1 MSDCGWLS
9 DRMPAVALGHAQ
21 WTQQEV
27 QHLTLCGGCQLEWKL
42 VCAANRLGTAAAERL
57 EPAALAGSVLGRVE
71 RDRKL
76 QAPPQSELGPSG
88 AWRPRRPSWSQ
99 SGPESCPRRGS
110 SGIPEASLV
119 AGQLEIP
126 LPELESLQP
135 AELDSV
141 LQTMDEAAARSANGE
156 DLELGD
162 LNSEELERVL
172 NSWEG

>member
-21 WTQQEV
+21 WTQQEAH
-27 QHLTLCGGCQLEWKL
+27 HLTLCGGCQLEWSL
-42 VCAANRLGTAAAERL
+42 ICAANRLGKAAAERL
-57 EPAALAGSVLGRVE
+57 EPAALAGSVLGRVA
-71 RDRKL
+71 RDRTLK
-76 QAPPQSELGPSG
+76 
-88 AWRPRRPSWSQ
+88 R
-99 SGPESCPRRGS
+99 RRGRAWTFGGLAAAAAVVLAIWTGAQPRPGD
-110 SGIPEASLV
+110 SGTTSTSLV
-119 AGQLEIP
+119 ARQLEIP

-141 LQTMDEAAARSANGE
+141 LQTMDDPAARSANAE

>member
-1 MSDCGWLS
+1 MSDCVWLS
-9 DRMPAVALGHAQ
+9 DRMPAVAQGHAQ
-21 WTQQEV
+21 WTKQEV
-27 QHLTLCGGCQLEWKL
+27 QHLTLCGACQLEWKL
-42 VCAANRLGTAAAERL
+42 VRAANRLGTAATERL
-57 EPAALAGSVLGRVE
+57 EPAAIASSVLGRVE

-76 QAPPQSELGPSG
+76 ERRRNRTWTFGGLAAAAAVLVAMWTG
-88 AWRPRRPSWSQ
+88 ALPKP
-99 SGPESCPRRGS
+99 GGS
-110 SGIPEASLV
+110 TIPEVSVV

-126 LPELESLQP
+126 LPELENLQP

-141 LQTMDEAAARSANGE
+141 LQTMDEPAARSANGE

>member
-9 DRMPAVALGHAQ
+9 DRMPAVALGHAH

-27 QHLTLCGGCQLEWKL
+27 QHLTLCGGCQLEWNL
-42 VCAANRLGTAAAERL
+42 VRAANRLGMAAAGRID
-57 EPAALAGSVLGRVE
+57 PAALAGPVLRRVE
-71 RDRKL
+71 RERRL
-76 QAPPQSELGPSG
+76 ERRRGRAWTLGGLAAAAAVLLAIWTGALPAP
-88 AWRPRRPSWSQ
+88 
-99 SGPESCPRRGS
+99 GS
-110 SGIPEASLV
+110 SGTPEASV
-119 AGQLEIP
+119 AARQLEIP

-141 LQTMDEAAARSANGE
+141 LQTMDDASPGGTNGE
-156 DLELGD
+156 DPELTD

>member
-1 MSDCGWLS
+1 MSECGWLS

-27 QHLTLCGGCQLEWKL
+27 QHLTLCGGCQLEWNL

-76 QAPPQSELGPSG
+76 E
-88 AWRPRRPSWSQ
+88 R
-99 SGPESCPRRGS
+99 RRGRAWTFGGLAAAAVVLVAIWTGEPRPDG
-110 SGIPEASLV
+110 SGTPEVSLV
-119 AGQLEIP
+119 SRQLEIP
-126 LPELESLQP
+126 LPELESLRP

-141 LQTMDEAAARSANGE
+141 LQTMDEATARSADGE
-156 DLELGD
+156 YLELSD

>member
-9 DRMPAVALGHAQ
+9 DRMPAVALGHAR

-42 VCAANRLGTAAAERL
+42 VCAANRLGADASGGL
-57 EPAALAGSVLGRVE
+57 EPDAIAASVLGRLE
-71 RDRKL
+71 R
-76 QAPPQSELGPSG
+76 E
-88 AWRPRRPSWSQ
+88 RRL
-99 SGPESCPRRGS
+99 ERRRGRTWTLGGLAAAAAVLVAIWTGTAPKPGGS
-110 SGIPEASLV
+110 TIPEASLV

-141 LQTMDEAAARSANGE
+141 LQTMDESAARSANGE

-162 LNSEELERVL
+162 LNSDELERVL

>member
-27 QHLTLCGGCQLEWKL
+27 QHLTLCGGCQLEWNL
-42 VCAANRLGTAAAERL
+42 VRAANRLGMAAAGKL
-57 EPAALAGSVLGRVE
+57 DPAALAGSVLGRVE
-71 RDRKL
+71 RDKKL
-76 QAPPQSELGPSG
+76 ERRSRTNWTLGGLAAAAAVLVAIWTG
-88 AWRPRRPSWSQ
+88 ALSQ
-99 SGPESCPRRGS
+99 PGG

-141 LQTMDEAAARSANGE
+141 LQTMDEPAARGSNGE

>member
-27 QHLTLCGGCQLEWKL
+27 QHLTLCGGCQLEWNL
-42 VCAANRLGTAAAERL
+42 IRAANRLGMAAADKL
-57 EPAALAGSVLGRVE
+57 DPAALAGSVLGRVE
-71 RDRKL
+71 RDKKL
-76 QAPPQSELGPSG
+76 E
-88 AWRPRRPSWSQ
+88 RR
-99 SGPESCPRRGS
+99 RRTWTFGGLAAAAAVLVAIWTGTLPKPGG
-110 SGIPEASLV
+110 SGIPDTSLV

-141 LQTMDEAAARSANGE
+141 LQSMDEPTARSANGE